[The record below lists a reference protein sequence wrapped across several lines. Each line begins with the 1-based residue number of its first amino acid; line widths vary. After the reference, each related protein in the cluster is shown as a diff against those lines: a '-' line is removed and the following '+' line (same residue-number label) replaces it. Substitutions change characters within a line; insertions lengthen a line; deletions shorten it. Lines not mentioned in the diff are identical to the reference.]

1 MTSAGKGRIE
11 QVSHPTRRCAPT
23 FPSRGGEFESRANH
37 LRPPLQG
44 GASRGDRVGVYQQFV
59 IPGTS
64 CLRLAHR
71 AGPGSEQRADWLC
84 RLGVKVRPDGLSAMS
99 PLIPQFQT

>member
-11 QVSHPTRRCAPT
+11 QVNDPTQRCAPT
-23 FPSRGGEFESRANH
+23 LPSRGGEFESRANH

-59 IPGTS
+59 ILGTS
-64 CLRLAHR
+64 CLRPAHR
-71 AGPGSEQRADWLC
+71 AGPGSSKGRTGYAG
-84 RLGVKVRPDGLSAMS
+84 LGSKSDLTAC
-99 PLIPQFQT
+99 PQ